1 MTAATDVASHTG
13 AAASLRR
20 VRAILRGALPHPAVV
35 DAHRVDDVLPDS
47 PG

>member
-1 MTAATDVASHTG
+1 
-13 AAASLRR
+13 
-20 VRAILRGALPHPAVV
+20 LRGALPHPAVV